1 MKLNMNFT
9 FPSTGTESELVRSF
23 GAAHLLRHASGH
35 WELRGGTRSD
45 RLEAREWISLFC
57 HEAVVTCEPGSPA
70 IARCPARSCR
80 HGSVIPRN

>member
-9 FPSTGTESELVRSF
+9 LPSAGIESELVRSF

-57 HEAVVTCEPGSPA
+57 HEAVVTCEPGSSA
-70 IARCPARSCR
+70 ISRCPARSCR
-80 HGSVIPRN
+80 HSLAMPRT

>member
-57 HEAVVTCEPGSPA
+57 HEAVVTCEAGSPA
-70 IARCPARSCR
+70 ISRCPARPCR
-80 HGSVIPRN
+80 HAMATARE